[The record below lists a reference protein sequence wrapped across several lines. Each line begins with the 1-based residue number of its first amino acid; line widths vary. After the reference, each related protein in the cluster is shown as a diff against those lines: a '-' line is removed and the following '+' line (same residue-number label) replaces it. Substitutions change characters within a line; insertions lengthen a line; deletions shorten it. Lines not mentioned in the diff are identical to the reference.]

1 MTAKSTPEVP
11 AHRALQQTEAAP
23 AVPED
28 GPTELTVA
36 GESEPVGVNDV
47 VAAIGSIPGRLASHF
62 RGTRLRLLPT
72 IIFVAVLMIGVRFGD
87 LWNAVANQG
96 QLAAVSTTLAE
107 ATEDEGPDVESVL
120 PDDADTPLDTAAA
133 ATMATP
139 ASEEAAD
146 HGAAEAEGGA
156 PEAEPELPRR
166 FDVSQLT
173 DSEVAVLHNLSERRE
188 QLDTREAEL
197 DQRAA
202 MLSVAEQRVDE
213 KLAELDALSG
223 HIEGLLTQLS
233 AARDGQ
239 LDSLVSIYEAMR
251 PSDAAAI
258 FNGLEM
264 EVILS
269 VFERMAERKSAPI
282 LAAMNPERAREVTS
296 ELALRQGIDLEIPEL
311 E

>member
-1 MTAKSTPEVP
+1 MTSKTASQLAPQDT
-11 AHRALQQTEAAP
+11 AGDTDAP
-23 AVPED
+23 AS
-28 GPTELTVA
+28 TEIGETTAVA
-36 GESEPVGVNDV
+36 VTGQSDMVTMTDV
-47 VAAIGSIPGRLASHF
+47 AAAIGSVPGRLAARF
-62 RGTRLRLLPT
+62 RVSQLRLLPA

-87 LWNAVANQG
+87 LWDAVANEG

-107 ATEDEGPDVESVL
+107 AGDDEGPAVESVL
-120 PDDADTPLDTAAA
+120 PDDAATPLDIADEPAPDA
-133 ATMATP
+133 SAMAMDEP
-139 ASEEAAD
+139 DAEAAVPD
-146 HGAAEAEGGA
+146 DIGTRPTL
-156 PEAEPELPRR
+156 PER

-173 DSEVAVLHNLSERRE
+173 DSEVAVLHSLSERRDE
-188 QLDTREAEL
+188 LNNREAEL

-213 KLAELDALSG
+213 KLAELDALST

-296 ELALRQGIDLEIPEL
+296 ELALRQGVDLQIPEL